1 MKVVAT
7 ISKILVILALIAL
20 IVMIILFGGQTSAV
34 QTFVADPNEQPP
46 TNSSTTDF
54 SSVRAKLDTFV
65 GKDVSS
71 ASVQAD
77 LIKASAEAYRTAC
90 ANAKS
95 AENMYLFVNCKT
107 TMMPGTILEIPVI
120 GNRYVLKTGTEFY
133 YTEYSIPGG
142 GLGGLAGAFAPENTT
157 FALRSYSDASIMDY
171 VYSEKSLSPQFLKAD
186 DGSDAVVGIERY
198 WDDPEKQISEDK
210 WAKEQLQ
217 GIYCSAQTG
226 EYTATD
232 QNITEETIK
241 SAQIEYKTSENG
253 NYYILTLELD
263 TDNPKTTERSIDNL
277 RKGANSEDANYTSM
291 VETIEI
297 WENGY
302 FKYFKSLDEWAMHG
316 KNGGMS
322 SLIDYETTFYFDAAH
337 TDPTIYMDFA
347 EAKTNALAY
356 NSTRTAE

>member
-46 TNSSTTDF
+46 TDSSTIDF
-54 SSVRAKLDTFV
+54 SAVRAKLDTFV
-65 GKDVSS
+65 GKDVSA

-95 AENMYLFVNCKT
+95 AEQMYLFVNCKT
-107 TMMPGTILEIPVI
+107 TMFPDTIMEMPVI

-142 GLGGLAGAFAPENTT
+142 GFGKLAGLFAPENTT

-171 VYSEKSLSPQFLKAD
+171 VYSEKSLSPKFVTAD
-186 DGSDAVVGIERY
+186 DGSGAVVGIERY
-198 WDDPEKQISEDK
+198 WDDPEKQIPEK
-210 WAKEQLQ
+210 NWKKNQPQ
-217 GIYCSAQTG
+217 GIFCSAQEG

-241 SAQIEYKTSENG
+241 SAQIEYKTSESG
-253 NYYILTLELD
+253 NYYVLTLELD
-263 TDNPKTTERSIDNL
+263 TDNPVTTERSIDNL
-277 RKGANSEDANYTSM
+277 RKGANSDDANYTSM

-302 FKYFKSLDEWAMHG
+302 FKYFKSLDKWEAKG
-316 KNGGMS
+316 KIVIT
-322 SLIDYETTFYFDAAH
+322 SLIDYETTFYFDSKH

>member
-34 QTFVADPNEQPP
+34 QTFVADPNSQPP

-71 ASVQAD
+71 ASDQAD

-95 AENMYLFVNCKT
+95 AEQMYLFVNCKT
-107 TMMPGTILEIPVI
+107 TMFPDTIMEMPVI

-142 GLGGLAGAFAPENTT
+142 GFGKLAGLFAPENTT

-171 VYSEKSLSPQFLKAD
+171 VYSEKSLSPKFVTAD
-186 DGSDAVVGIERY
+186 DGSGAVVGIERY
-198 WDDPEKQISEDK
+198 WDDPEKQIPEK
-210 WAKEQLQ
+210 NWKKKQPQ
-217 GIYCSAQTG
+217 GIFCSAQEG

-241 SAQIEYKTSENG
+241 SAQIEYKTSESG
-253 NYYILTLELD
+253 NYYVLTLELD
-263 TDNPKTTERSIDNL
+263 TDNPVTTERSIDNL
-277 RKGANSEDANYTSM
+277 RKGANSDDANYTSM

-302 FKYFKSLDEWAMHG
+302 FKYFKSLDKWEAKG
-316 KNGGMS
+316 KIVIT
-322 SLIDYETTFYFDAAH
+322 SLIDYETTFYFDSKH

-356 NSTRTAE
+356 NSSLTAE